1 VCACVCECVSAREC
15 ACVYVCMCVYTC
27 VHRRGCVGALVR
39 GCVGAWVVVR
49 ACLRTCVCACLCIP
63 HIRVYGNGWEEQA
76 IGKGGSRIVSPSAG
90 LTNFEFVDENAH
102 CRPSGPGGRDG
113 AKGQAIVG
121 GRSVAVS
128 QGLALNQP
136 GSGPISPA
144 FYLPSSQEGSTR
156 FKSKKKAK
164 EKGEILPRAFNSKMK
179 DSNR

>member
-1 VCACVCECVSAREC
+1 MSVH
-15 ACVYVCMCVYTC
+15 VYVCMCVYTC
-27 VHRRGCVGALVR
+27 VHRRGCVGTLVR
-39 GCVGAWVVVR
+39 GCVGGR
-49 ACLRTCVCACLCIP
+49 ACVLAYLRVCMFVHPSYTCI
-63 HIRVYGNGWEEQA
+63 WEWL
-76 IGKGGSRIVSPSAG
+76 GGTSDWKGGSRIVSPSAG
-90 LTNFEFVDENAH
+90 LTNCEFVDENAH